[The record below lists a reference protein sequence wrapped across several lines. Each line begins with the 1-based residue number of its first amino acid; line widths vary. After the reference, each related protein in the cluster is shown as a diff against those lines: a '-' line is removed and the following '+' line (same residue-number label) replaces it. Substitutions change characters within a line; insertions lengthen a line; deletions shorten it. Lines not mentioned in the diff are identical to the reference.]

1 MLRHLAL
8 LALVSSLASC
18 GDDDLTPRTAADTGA
33 TVDSTPANDTAVTE
47 TAPGDTG
54 GEAAAPINDCADSD
68 YVDATSSEMLRTFDA
83 WSVATGK
90 RCLRIKVGQ
99 SVTWVPEGGFAVHP
113 LEADSGDSPTPI
125 MLVNTG
131 TTATVAFPNAGTYGY
146 HCANHP
152 GVMKGAIR
160 AVP

>member
-8 LALVSSLASC
+8 LALVSSLAAC
-18 GDDDLTPRTAADTGA
+18 GDDELSPPTVTDSGALDT
-33 TVDSTPANDTAVTE
+33 STTDTNVTE
-47 TAPGDTG
+47 TTSGESG
-54 GEAAAPINDCADSD
+54 GETAAPINDCADSD

-90 RCLRIKVGQ
+90 KCLRIKVGQ

-131 TTATVAFPNAGTYGY
+131 TTTTVAFPNAGTYGY

-152 GVMKGAIR
+152 DVMKGAIR
-160 AVP
+160 VVP